1 MAGRRAARRILEACR
16 YGEPHLILT
25 YQAKAAVLAA
35 TVAPNVTA
43 RLLEAVTRLLPIP
56 AGADGGE
63 ARPGWQSSSRWAPS
77 VLTRLSDEAA
87 VENNELRG
95 EAVEYGK
102 PG

>member
-1 MAGRRAARRILEACR
+1 MRAPA
-16 YGEPHLILT
+16 T
-25 YQAKAAVLAA
+25 LAA

-43 RLLEAVTRLLPIP
+43 RLLEAVTRLLPAP
-56 AGADGGE
+56 ADAGGGE
-63 ARPGWQSSSRWAPS
+63 SRPGWQSSSRWVPS

-102 PG
+102 Q